1 MDIDIVKR
9 ALRTLLHYKCII
21 IYDKIRFS
29 NIYQLTTYGRDILLS
44 TSSPSASA
52 TLHKSTSQNQNKVSS
67 KGQNYES
74 IIQDLII
81 FCSVDIHTP
90 ISSIILQLLV
100 QFKPT
105 IQLSTIVL
113 IMQPYLTGLNLRKF
127 LAYTQHNKLI
137 QRIYEYPVDVLSQ
150 SGDRGTW
157 IDLAGFPSS
166 AGYSGGPSHHRY
178 VSYCILYVYILYMC
192 YVYYII
198 CDMYIYIL
206 SYIFTIII

>member
-52 TLHKSTSQNQNKVSS
+52 NLHKSTSQNKVSS
-67 KGQNYES
+67 KGQNYDS
-74 IIQDLII
+74 ILQDLII
-81 FCSVDIHTP
+81 FCSVDTHTP
-90 ISSIILQLLV
+90 ISHSVILQLLV
-100 QFKPT
+100 QFRPT

-127 LAYTQHNKLI
+127 LAYTQHYKLI
-137 QRIYEYPVDVLSQ
+137 QRVYEYPVDLLSA
-150 SGDRGTW
+150 SGGRGTW

-166 AGYSGGPSHHRY
+166 TGYSGPSHHRY
-178 VSYCILYVYILYMC
+178 VDYYGILYE
-192 YVYYII
+192 
-198 CDMYIYIL
+198 YIYICW
-206 SYIFTIII
+206 YTHT